1 MLISGFSTDGFEQ
14 TADDLGGGS
23 LIREVRFTTI
33 ATPRRW
39 LAIAAAMAAVAAVS
53 VVPSSQAQGAKRLG
67 VSLPDQPVRP
77 RATGRLVTVR
87 TVSQLRQALM
97 RLRNGDR
104 VVVEKFRYGLFL
116 PLRDHAELSWNN
128 PSPGDVVVL
137 RSPADG
143 VDIIKRV
150 IGVPGDQIELR
161 DEEVYRNGKIVPT
174 KQVGKCTSGTGALQ
188 PGCRVYESQVN
199 EHSFRFSTA
208 FRMFEPFSERVPE
221 GHIYVLGDHRDHSN
235 DSRNPAIGMV
245 PVSAVKGRALMIY
258 WSSGEQGTRFDRT
271 FHQVQ

>member
-1 MLISGFSTDGFEQ
+1 MKPPHKPVSEAPVPLAPTQAAEPPQD
-14 TADDLGGGS
+14 S
-23 LIREVRFTTI
+23 LLSHLRTI
-33 ATPRRW
+33 ASAVF
-39 LAIAAAMAAVAAVS
+39 LALCIRTCVAEPFEIEG
-53 VVPSSQAQGAKRLG
+53 PSMEPTLLS
-67 VSLPDQPVRP
+67 
-77 RATGRLVTVR
+77 
-87 TVSQLRQALM
+87 
-97 RLRNGDR
+97 GDR

-116 PLRDHAELSWNN
+116 PLRDHAELNWSN
-128 PSPGDVVVL
+128 PRPGDVVVL

-150 IGVPGDQIELR
+150 IGVPGDLIELR

-174 KQVGKCTSGTGALQ
+174 KQVGKCAFGTGALQ

-235 DSRNPAIGMV
+235 DSRNPMV
-245 PVSAVKGRALMIY
+245 GAVNINRIKGRALAIY
-258 WSSGEQGTRFDRT
+258 WSSAPEGFRWNRMFSSI
-271 FHQVQ
+271 H

>member
-1 MLISGFSTDGFEQ
+1 MKPSDKPASEAPIPLAPSQ
-14 TADDLGGGS
+14 TAEPPQDS
-23 LIREVRFTTI
+23 LLSHLRTI
-33 ATPRRW
+33 ASAVF
-39 LAIAAAMAAVAAVS
+39 LALCIRTCVAEPFEIEG
-53 VVPSSQAQGAKRLG
+53 PSMEPTLLS
-67 VSLPDQPVRP
+67 
-77 RATGRLVTVR
+77 
-87 TVSQLRQALM
+87 
-97 RLRNGDR
+97 GDR
-104 VVVEKFRYGLFL
+104 VVVEKFRFGLFL
-116 PLRDHAELSWNN
+116 PLREHAELSWSN
-128 PSPGDVVVL
+128 PRPGDVVVL

-161 DEEVYRNGKIVPT
+161 DEDVYRNGKVVET
-174 KQVGKCTSGTGALQ
+174 KQVGKCEFGTGALQ

-199 EHSFRFSTA
+199 THSFRFSTA
-208 FRMFEPFSERVPE
+208 FRMFEPFSARVPE

-258 WSSGEQGTRFDRT
+258 WSSGEQGTRFDRA